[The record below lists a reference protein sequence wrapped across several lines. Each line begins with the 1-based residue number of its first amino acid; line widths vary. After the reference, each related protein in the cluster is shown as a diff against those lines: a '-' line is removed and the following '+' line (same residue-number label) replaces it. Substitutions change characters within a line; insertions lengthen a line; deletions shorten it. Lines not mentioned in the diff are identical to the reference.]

1 MGVTRPRIAPGATL
15 ATGPGTS
22 PFGSLKSTSEGASVS
37 DRIVARIVW
46 VLAALA
52 LAVTAFGIWYDMRN
66 TLVSESPLFILDVI
80 VWSLLPAVFVLAGAL
95 IVSRQPR
102 NVIGLLLVIPGLVV
116 LSASVGDIFFGSLAQ
131 GPPPEGL
138 SVGLWLRLWF
148 DNWSWVLLIFPIL
161 HLMLVFPTGKVL
173 STPWRWL
180 VGLEIG
186 MVLFLTFIAA
196 FSELIGPLDVPEAEQ
211 WTVPNPIGFVP
222 EDFFE
227 GIVGTVWQIGLVV
240 LTALALLAMVLRFR
254 RASPVERQQLKWLL
268 FAVSV
273 FALIYASAALSDEG
287 LETGGV
293 GDILFV
299 ISIMGIPVSVAV
311 AVLRFHLY
319 DLDRIIRRTLLY
331 AVLTGL
337 LIGIF
342 ALSVFVIQRVVGGFV
357 GEDSPLVV
365 AVSTLLIAALFNPLR
380 RRLQGVIDRRLYRS
394 KYDAQRVVDQFIT
407 TARNEADMSL
417 LSADLLDVVDQTVQ
431 PSLQGLWIKG
441 AETQDA

>member
-1 MGVTRPRIAPGATL
+1 
-15 ATGPGTS
+15 
-22 PFGSLKSTSEGASVS
+22 VS

-52 LAVTAFGIWYDMRN
+52 LGVTAFGVWYDLRN
-66 TLVSESPLFILDVI
+66 RLGDESPLFVADGIA
-80 VWSLLPAVFVLAGAL
+80 WALLPAVFVLTGAL

-102 NVIGLLLVIPGLVV
+102 NIIGLLLMIPGLVILAAEV
-116 LSASVGDIFFGSLAQ
+116 ADLAFGSMAE
-131 GPPPEGL
+131 GPPTQGL
-138 SVGLWLRLWF
+138 TPGLWIRLWF
-148 DNWSWVLLIFPIL
+148 DNWSWVLLIFPIF
-161 HLMLVFPTGKVL
+161 HLMLVFPTGKLL
-173 STPWRWL
+173 SPRWRWL
-180 VGLEIG
+180 VGLEVG
-186 MVLFLTFIAA
+186 MVLFMMFVTA
-196 FSELIGPLDVPEAEQ
+196 FSDEIGPLDVPEEDA
-211 WTVPNPIGFVP
+211 WVIPNPIGFVP

-227 GIVGTVWQIGLVV
+227 GLFNTVWGAGLVAV
-240 LTALALLAMVLRFR
+240 TALALLAMVLRFR
-254 RASPVERQQLKWLL
+254 RAASVERQQIKWLL

-273 FALIYASAALSDEG
+273 FALIYGIAAVAGEG
-287 LETGGV
+287 LEYGGL
-293 GDILFV
+293 GDLLFV
-299 ISIMGIPVSVAV
+299 FSLMGIPVSIAV

-331 AVLTGL
+331 TVLTGL

-342 ALSVFVIQRVVGGFV
+342 ALSVFVIQGVVGGIV
-357 GEDSPLVV
+357 GEDSPLGV

-380 RRLQGVIDRRLYRS
+380 RRLQDLIDRRLYRS
-394 KYDAQRVVDQFIT
+394 KYDAQRVIDEFVA